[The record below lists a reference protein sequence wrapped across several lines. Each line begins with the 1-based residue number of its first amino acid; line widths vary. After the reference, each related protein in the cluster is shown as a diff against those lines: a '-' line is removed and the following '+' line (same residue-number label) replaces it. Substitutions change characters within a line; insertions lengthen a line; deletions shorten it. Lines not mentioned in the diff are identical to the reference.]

1 MARFLLPAM
10 QFFVHALIEQL
21 VRTDGE
27 ACDSAA
33 LRDLFLETRNWRQV
47 HRMEGV
53 WVQCDMWRRSNDTYK
68 NLYQSSAV

>member
-21 VRTDGE
+21 VRMDGE

-33 LRDLFLETRNWRQV
+33 LRDLFLETQ
-47 HRMEGV
+47 
-53 WVQCDMWRRSNDTYK
+53 
-68 NLYQSSAV
+68 QSQLLNPSHSQLGTMLHKVTPIQLTFKASLDKD